1 MGEEAKKS
9 SFGWKLAYVVGL
21 SSIAFLGG
29 VSVGVAGAARSQTHE
44 LEEETQ
50 ALSSHIRSMESPTR
64 VARRALAWAT
74 LINVGCM
81 VVIVQGMRMAFG
93 CDNVSCYV

>member
-1 MGEEAKKS
+1 MTKESKKES
-9 SFGWKLAYVVGL
+9 AFGWKLAYVIGL

-29 VSVGVAGAARSQTHE
+29 VRVGVAGAIRSRSQDVEEEIHSQSAHARST
-44 LEEETQ
+44 
-50 ALSSHIRSMESPTR
+50 ESPTR

-81 VVIVQGMRMAFG
+81 IIVVQGMKMTLG
-93 CDNVSCYV
+93 CKNVSKF